1 MRTYEEQICQAVDVI
16 AQEKIDSANFDR
28 TIEARILS
36 CEDSLTGKY
45 RIKYQNSTFIA
56 YSGDSAT
63 TYEEGTFVYVLIPG
77 NDPEKD
83 KLILWAG
90 AEYSGRDTEQSTYS
104 GWYGSGVGR
113 FTNPEKNSELFND
126 YKNSKVDIKAQYCH
140 IEGENHTINQYG
152 HNISHTHVGGYQN
165 TVSGK
170 DYNCFASF
178 IYGSKCNCSGADH
191 SFIFGMDHNI
201 IKSSGVNVFGLN
213 NFVKNTFNN
222 FIFGKDLTVNL
233 SSDSRSATT
242 HPCNAILGFG
252 SRVGLNKPVPNSPPP
267 VEDENVY
274 KFDFNFLTGLSHTI
288 LNNVSCSAVFGEGQK
303 FLAQTIYENPYKGKQ
318 IVKGQVGYSIIS
330 GLSNY
335 IYSSAGDFVHGFN
348 NVCNTSAGSSTHRID
363 GCNFLLGYFNY
374 AEATKNTEF
383 LGMSNA
389 ASGML
394 LNSFISGMQNK
405 VKNGNGNIINGWKN
419 LTENSTYSIMSGMEN
434 TIHTES
440 SLVVGGRHC
449 GNESFGLFYGDSISE
464 DEYLNIV
471 VLFSYGLWYCKEQI
485 EDDDSEAVWKE
496 GYKYTGTDIVKI
508 PAGDVFKERKYLYP
522 EEDGEVLVWD
532 RNVISSEDYEK
543 IKNNYLYKVTDNFK
557 ASYFQ
562 KTRKDENSNEYI
574 YILKE
579 APVPSNLQYLDTKPT
594 TSLKDS
600 SFWTDKNL
608 DNSHSIKYSII
619 SGYENH
625 FIGDCSTL
633 KSGIFGQKNHFY
645 GNVESCIIGGFSNHI
660 TGINNHSLI
669 IGQENIIKGIT
680 YSIVFGFDN
689 QANNNFDYPI
699 LLGGQKNKVDDSKC
713 YLMVLGNGGKLPGD
727 AEGTMRYGERSNAFA
742 VDIDGNVYC
751 KSIRKMPLSGEDTP
765 GVDLSIYYTKEE
777 SDKIFGNISCGID
790 FPIIA
795 EKTLGDIF
803 FLEEEVS
810 NIDPDTSEE
819 IIENTYKEPYICTPK
834 GWEKLFYDDTNK
846 ITYKGIVE
854 KIENLP
860 SEDNKIGD
868 LYLIKKY
875 KTSSNEEEQ
884 EFLCYMEYLFT
895 ENGWEPI
902 FYQEEEDTRILL
914 QLKGSLQNES
924 ELIALTNNQE
934 GDSYFIF
941 EKTEEENIPV
951 AYQYIY
957 FNSQWIKIGGK
968 NIDEITTNKA
978 IEELNKEIDTI
989 NNNIKVLQ
997 TNITENNEAIN
1008 NTITNINNTLLEM
1021 QQDLANNNNNIGSI
1035 NATLDEFNTRIT
1047 ELEDN
1052 SVPEQETIYLTNIDF
1067 TETGFT
1073 LTNSLSQT
1081 QSCTIEE
1088 KVEGNKN
1095 IITITNTTTGAVL
1108 TITQPISSSSAN
1120 SE

>member
-1 MRTYEEQICQAVDVI
+1 MGKYEDQICQAVDVI
-16 AQEKIDSANFDR
+16 TQQKLNNAVFDR
-28 TIEARILS
+28 TLEATIVS
-36 CEDSLTGKY
+36 CENSETGKY
-45 RIKYQNSTFIA
+45 LVKYQDANFIA
-56 YSGDSAT
+56 FAKGTDKI
-63 TYEEGTFVYVLIPG
+63 YEQGTSVYVLVPS
-77 NDPEKD
+77 NNTEKD
-83 KLILWAG
+83 KIIIWAG
-90 AEYSGRDTEQSTYS
+90 EKNNVNVIKSNEQNSSGFFGD
-104 GWYGSGVGR
+104 GVGR

-126 YKNSKVDIKAQYCH
+126 YKTSKVDIKAQYCH
-140 IEGENHTINQYG
+140 IEGENHTINQSG

-165 TVSGK
+165 IVSGK
-170 DYNCFASF
+170 DHNCFASF

-233 SSDSRSATT
+233 SSDGYSATT

-252 SRVGLNKPVPNSPPP
+252 SRVGLNRPVPNPPP
-267 VEDENVY
+267 LVEDENVY
-274 KFDFNFLTGLSHTI
+274 KFDFNFLTGFSHTI
-288 LNNVSCSAVFGEGQK
+288 LNNVSCSAIFGEGQK
-303 FLAQTIYENPYKGKQ
+303 FLAQTTYEDPYKGKQ
-318 IVKGQVGYSIIS
+318 IAKGQVGYSIIS

-335 IYSSAGDFVHGFN
+335 IYSSAGDFVHGYN
-348 NVCNTSAGSSTHRID
+348 NVCNTSAGSSTHSIN

-374 AEATKNTEF
+374 AETTRNTEF
-383 LGMSNA
+383 LGMANA

-405 VKNGNGNIINGWKN
+405 VKNGNGNIINGLKN

-440 SLVVGGRHC
+440 SLVVGGLNC

-464 DEYLNIV
+464 DEYINIII
-471 VLFSYGLWYCKEQI
+471 LFSYGFWYCKEQI
-485 EDDDSEAVWKE
+485 EDEDSEAVWKF
-496 GYKYTGTDIVKI
+496 GYKYTGTSEVKI
-508 PAGDVFKERKYLYP
+508 PAGDIFKEGKHLYP
-522 EEDGEVLVWD
+522 EKDEEVLVWD

-543 IKNNYLYKVTDNFK
+543 IKNNYLYKVTDSFK

-562 KTRKDENSNEYI
+562 QTRKDKNSNEYI

-579 APVPSNLQYLDTKPT
+579 APVPSDLQYPDMRNA

-625 FIGDCSTL
+625 FIGNSSTL
-633 KSGIFGQKNHFY
+633 NSGIFGQKNHFY
-645 GNVESCIIGGFSNHI
+645 GNIEACIIGGFSNHI
-660 TGINNHSLI
+660 TGTNNHSLI
-669 IGQENIIKGIT
+669 VGQQNIIKGIT
-680 YSIVFGFDN
+680 HSIIFGFDN
-689 QANNNFDYPI
+689 QANNNFNYPI

-777 SDKIFGNISCGID
+777 SDKIFGNISCGVD

-803 FLEEEVS
+803 FLEEETS

-819 IIENTYKEPYICTPK
+819 IIENIYKDTYICTPK

-854 KIENLP
+854 TIENLP
-860 SEDNKIGD
+860 SEENKVGD
-868 LYLIKKY
+868 LYLVKKY
-875 KTSSNEEEQ
+875 KSSSEENNL

-902 FYQEEEDTRILL
+902 YYKEEKDNRILL
-914 QLKGSLQNES
+914 QLKGTLNNEE
-924 ELIALTNNQE
+924 ELKILTNNQE
-934 GDSYFIF
+934 GDSYFIL
-941 EKTEEENIPV
+941 EKNENNFPI

-957 FNSQWIKIGGK
+957 FNSQWVKIGGK
-968 NIDEITTNKA
+968 YIDENTLNKA
-978 IEELNKEIDTI
+978 IEELNGKIDTI
-989 NNNIKVLQ
+989 NSDISLVKDNIKEINGKINTAQ
-997 TNITENNEAIN
+997 TDIDKNQQSIL
-1008 NTITNINNTLLEM
+1008 TI
-1021 QQDLANNNNNIGSI
+1021 DK
-1035 NATLDEFNTRIT
+1035 TLDDFDDRISK
-1047 ELEDN
+1047 LESGSPSGQDA
-1052 SVPEQETIYLTNIDF
+1052 VYLTNIEF
-1067 TETGFT
+1067 ISNNLI
-1073 LTNSLSQT
+1073 LTNSLNQT
-1081 QSCTIEE
+1081 ETCTIEE
-1088 KVEGNKN
+1088 EIDAELNKE
-1095 IITITNTTTGAVL
+1095 IMTITNTNNGKVL
-1108 TITQPISSSSAN
+1108 TISWSL
-1120 SE
+1120 